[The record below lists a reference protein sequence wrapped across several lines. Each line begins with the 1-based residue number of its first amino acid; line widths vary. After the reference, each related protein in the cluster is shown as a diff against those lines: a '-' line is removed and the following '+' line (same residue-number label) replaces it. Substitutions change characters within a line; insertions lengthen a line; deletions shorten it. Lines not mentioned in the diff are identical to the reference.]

1 MIYENGT
8 SQPLGT
14 DVFLYLLYIRLDPA
28 SNDAVKVPLVLLTD
42 ILSAMADQSSALF
55 ESCTESPRMLYS
67 VKRHRHQPDD
77 IDTKRVE
84 PVQLSHSSQE
94 RTFWREGSHVHLVDH
109 TVLVANRHRAV
120 HLQTLGTPATG

>member
-1 MIYENGT
+1 MMFTFASSSVSFSGRPTLIYENGT

-67 VKRHRHQPDD
+67 VKRHSTVADSP
-77 IDTKRVE
+77 
-84 PVQLSHSSQE
+84 LSIFLPHPLLTIC
-94 RTFWREGSHVHLVDH
+94 R
-109 TVLVANRHRAV
+109 
-120 HLQTLGTPATG
+120 